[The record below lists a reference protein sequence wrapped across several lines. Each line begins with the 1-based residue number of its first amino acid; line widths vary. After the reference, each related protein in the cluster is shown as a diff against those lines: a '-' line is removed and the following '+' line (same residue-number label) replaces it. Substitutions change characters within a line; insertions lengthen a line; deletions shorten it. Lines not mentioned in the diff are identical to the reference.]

1 MRKTRSASDSASSAG
16 DGDGDGRPRPRV
28 ERAVSAGG
36 VVYRLTPSLEVVIC
50 GRTSDGVWGLPK
62 GTPDDGETI
71 EQTALR
77 EVSEETG
84 LEVVIVN
91 KIGVV
96 EYWFARE
103 GVRYHKWVH
112 HFLMQSTGGD
122 TSQHDLE
129 YDKVEWR
136 AVEDALRT
144 LTFRNEA
151 NMVEKAHEMIEA
163 MA

>member
-1 MRKTRSASDSASSAG
+1 LKKTPSASASASSSA
-16 DGDGDGRPRPRV
+16 DGRPRSRV
-28 ERAVSAGG
+28 EDAVSAGG
-36 VVYRLTPSLEVVIC
+36 VVYRKTAGGEVEVVIC

-62 GTPDDGETI
+62 GTPDPGETI
-71 EQTALR
+71 EQTAVR

-84 LEVVIVN
+84 LQVEIVD

-112 HFLMQSTGGD
+112 HFLMRSTGGD

-136 AVEDALRT
+136 KIDDALRT

-151 NMVEKAHEMIEA
+151 NMVDKAGEMIEA
-163 MA
+163 RQ

>member
-1 MRKTRSASDSASSAG
+1 
-16 DGDGDGRPRPRV
+16 V
-28 ERAVSAGG
+28 EDAVSAGG
-36 VVYRLTPSLEVVIC
+36 VVYRRDQGVEVVIC

-62 GTPDDGETI
+62 GTPDPGETI
-71 EQTALR
+71 EETALR

-84 LEVVIVN
+84 LQVEIVSM
-91 KIGVV
+91 IGVV

-112 HFLMQSTGGD
+112 HFLMQATGGD

-136 AVEDALRT
+136 SVDDALRT

-151 NMVEKAHEMIEA
+151 NMVEKARQMIED
-163 MA
+163 M